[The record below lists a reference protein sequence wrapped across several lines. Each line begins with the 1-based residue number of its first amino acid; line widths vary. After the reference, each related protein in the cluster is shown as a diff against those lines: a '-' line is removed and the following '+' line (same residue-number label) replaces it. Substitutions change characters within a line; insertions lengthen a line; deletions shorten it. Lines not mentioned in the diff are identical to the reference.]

1 MIHVKILENLKF
13 IHIFFTVSTLKN
25 FKKSSY
31 NLQYCLQ
38 CPIEECSML
47 NIVQI
52 QITVYMTVLQHMLD
66 VYIYIYMKSNY
77 WLFV

>member
-13 IHIFFTVSTLKN
+13 IYIFFTVSTLKN

-66 VYIYIYMKSNY
+66 VYIYIYET
-77 WLFV
+77 